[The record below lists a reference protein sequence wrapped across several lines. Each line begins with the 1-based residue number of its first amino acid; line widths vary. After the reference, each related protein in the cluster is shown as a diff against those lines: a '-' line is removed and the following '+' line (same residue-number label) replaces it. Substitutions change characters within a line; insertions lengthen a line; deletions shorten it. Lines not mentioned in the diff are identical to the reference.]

1 MPLHW
6 KTALVVKIRMSSS
19 KNRIID
25 SESKILHDI
34 AKRLGDNKSA
44 SGTIKIYTDWNCCP
58 SCMSVI
64 EQFSKKY
71 PKIKIEVVYKKSK

>member
-1 MPLHW
+1 MVNGW
-6 KTALVVKIRMSSS
+6 D
-19 KNRIID
+19 RIID